1 MARVQN
7 TFWQRNKFKLSGLIL
22 ILPFWYLY
30 QGMYPVFPPALETQQ
45 LGPFVVTPMPFDHN
59 PAYAHHDEYVK
70 DFLLT
75 FEQGNVAQV
84 RQAYLNIGPQP
95 LALDSLQQG
104 ESGILHGSRH
114 GQHVHGIAKAS
125 FDNNDRIWL
134 TIEDWQGQR
143 YQAVWPLPSE
153 LLQP

>member
-1 MARVQN
+1 MARVRD
-7 TFWQRNKFKLSGLIL
+7 TFWQRNKFKLSGLLL

-30 QGMYPVFPPALETQQ
+30 QGMYPVFPPALESQQ
-45 LGPFVVTPMPFDHN
+45 LGPFVVAPMPFDHN
-59 PAYAHHDEYVK
+59 PPYAHHDEYVK

-75 FEQGNVAQV
+75 FSKGDVAQV
-84 RQAYLNIGPQP
+84 RQAYLNIGHAP
-95 LALDSLQQG
+95 LAMDVLQQG

-125 FDNNDRIWL
+125 FNPSDKIWL

-143 YQAVWPLPSE
+143 YQAVWSLPKE
-153 LLQP
+153 LISH